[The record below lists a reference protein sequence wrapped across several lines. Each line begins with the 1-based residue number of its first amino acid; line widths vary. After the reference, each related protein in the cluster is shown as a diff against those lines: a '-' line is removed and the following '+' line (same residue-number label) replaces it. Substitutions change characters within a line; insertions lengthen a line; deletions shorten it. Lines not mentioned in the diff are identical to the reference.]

1 MPQAETRGIYI
12 HIPFCKS
19 KCPYCDFYST
29 PKATAENIGK
39 FTAALKKE
47 IGFYGRIYGK
57 GNPSVALPIDSI
69 YFGGGTP
76 SLLSEE
82 QFSQIMQSLYEG
94 FDIKSDVEVSM
105 EVNPATVTREKL
117 SAYRS
122 AGLNRLSIGVQSFD
136 KAVLKILGRLH
147 DAEQAKEA
155 VNAARAAGIDNI
167 SIDLMFGISGQSEKS
182 WRESVKRAIELKPQH
197 LSLYTLEI
205 MDGTRFARDLDKGIY
220 RQTDEESDRKMYEL
234 ALEMLS
240 GAGLKQYEISNVC
253 ADGFECRHNMRYW
266 EMGEY
271 LGFGPSAH
279 SFVCGKR
286 YNNCADLTDYL
297 SQMSLL
303 KQSSDFR
310 KTENDGGYDKIAE
323 GQGGENTQIVGNA
336 DIALAPTVED
346 VYVNTEQDNISEYMF
361 TGLRKTS
368 GISKADFRSRFGRE
382 LWEYFAEVKKEFDEF
397 TAGGFAYED
406 SEYIRLTQSGMN
418 ISNKIMMLFV

>member
-1 MPQAETRGIYI
+1 M
-12 HIPFCKS
+12 PFCKS

-29 PKATAENIGK
+29 PKATAENIEK
-39 FTAALKKE
+39 FAEALKTE
-47 IGFYGRIYGK
+47 IEFYARFYGKKCGRE
-57 GNPSVALPIDSI
+57 NAVAALPIDSI

-82 QFSQIMQSLYEG
+82 EFSQIMHSLYES
-94 FDIKSDVEVSM
+94 FEIKSDVEVSM

-117 SAYRS
+117 RAYRS
-122 AGLNRLSIGVQSFD
+122 AGLNRLSIGAQSFD
-136 KAVLKILGRLH
+136 TAVLKILGRLH
-147 DAEQAKEA
+147 KAEQIAETVKI
-155 VNAARAAGIDNI
+155 ARSVGIDNI
-167 SIDLMFGISGQSEKS
+167 SLDLMFGICGQSMQS
-182 WRESVKRAIELKPQH
+182 WQESVRQAIELKPQH

-279 SFVCGKR
+279 SFVCGRR
-286 YNNCADLTDYL
+286 YNNRADLTDYL
-297 SQMSLL
+297 DKMSLL

-310 KTENDGGYDKIAE
+310 KMTSDGGYDKNAE
-323 GQGGENTQIVGNA
+323 GQDGGNIQDIVNA
-336 DIALAPTVED
+336 DIALAPTVEA

-368 GISKADFRSRFGRE
+368 GISKADFRMSFGKE
-382 LWEYFAEVKKEFDEF
+382 LWECFAEVKREFDEF
-397 TAGGFAYED
+397 AAGGFAYED
-406 SEYIRLTQSGMN
+406 SECIRLTQSGMN